1 MIHKIGNVKDV
12 DKICNVDEMTRN
24 TLLKYA
30 RILTEEYGSERNV
43 DNDYGGYVLY
53 VPLGTPYQE
62 LKAMFDYTDY
72 SPEYVEYIEHSE
84 PTMCVAV
91 YITSSDYGVVIV
103 MSLND
108 MPDEIRKHLDESF
121 EEVCP
126 HCDYVNT
133 FKVSETTNKSGQST
147 IVCKGCGK
155 VMLAC
160 SLCGHCGI
168 DCGRCSIEQEV

>member
-1 MIHKIGNVKDV
+1 MIHRIGNVKDV
-12 DKICNVDEMTRN
+12 DKICNIDEMTRN

-30 RILTEEYGSERNV
+30 RILTEEYGVERDV
-43 DNDYGGYVLY
+43 DHDYGGYILY
-53 VPLGTPYQE
+53 VPFGTPYEE

-72 SPEYVEYIEHSE
+72 SVEYVEYIEHSE

-121 EEVCP
+121 QEVCP
-126 HCDYVNT
+126 YCDYINT
-133 FKVSETTNKSGQST
+133 AKVSETKNNASGKST
-147 IVCKGCGK
+147 IVCKSCGEEI
-155 VMLAC
+155 LAC
-160 SLCGHCGI
+160 GLCEQCETG
-168 DCGRCSIEQEV
+168 CGRCSIE